1 MTHTDRFWTP
11 HRPTRPRLLKG
22 PKSSPVFIT
31 ERKARVLLPAA
42 DLDPSSRAWLSYQQ
56 AAALFSGAW

>member
-1 MTHTDRFWTP
+1 
-11 HRPTRPRLLKG
+11 
-22 PKSSPVFIT
+22 VFVT